1 MRNLEESLKDFE
13 EEMRLEK
20 IVAEFEQV
28 CGNLDDVIEPYL
40 CDKFAHDQSL
50 LLKEGTVNLYIKALK
65 FLYDLPYRLEG
76 DGVDDNTS
84 SLDLD
89 GSVNQPNLLDLQHLV
104 ETNRDAAVKL
114 LDDFGDTL
122 EERLNHVY
130 VDEGNSSVVKFAITV
145 FNHYKMFLERLM
157 ESKSPDLGEY
167 NPDDD
172 ALNTDFGDWKMF
184 ESGIYLLKDF
194 ENWLLLSE
202 HKDGATTYS
211 YISMLKRI
219 YKNFFQKLPEYKLLL
234 DLPRLIKEESG
245 EVNALLNRLMG
256 KLKGEIV
263 SNEDE
268 CKSDIPKSAQ
278 ASGKTVFAYYIT
290 FIQRLLEKGGAR
302 RRHIARYRERLI
314 DNLRMYLSEEEERE
328 IYGATNSKDMDV
340 RGNIRGGLLGLAVA
354 SSVGRYMQLMKKDE
368 WETGELFETL
378 DDVDDNDDECLRSSD
393 CWTVEVE
400 QIMCFLKSIVLHNGK
415 LVMADVETDMKAL
428 PDNDYWRGNASAVQS
443 IIFDEE
449 MKTMLPVSPTPF
461 TGVLA
466 ASLLGLLY
474 YPNTHI
480 LKEKVKEVC
489 EHWPFDDTSAEVVVL
504 MARIINSVSAWDE
517 APERDIVYWASEC
530 SDQVKAYVEKGCYED
545 LEELQPIDE
554 QTPDTPLHALG
565 VALWA
570 FYTAKSYKE
579 GIEWIAYGKGDN
591 MLSLMWAGLLLG
603 FKFGIKGI
611 PPYNIYKLKH
621 VGKLFLLAGG
631 VQSIGTKM
639 LFDTL

>member
-234 DLPRLIKEESG
+234 DLPRLIKEEPG

-268 CKSDIPKSAQ
+268 SKSDIPKSAQ

-354 SSVGRYMQLMKKDE
+354 SSVGRYMQLMKKAE

-393 CWTVEVE
+393 YWTVEVE
-400 QIMCFLKSIVLHNGK
+400 QMMCFLKSIVLHNGK
-415 LVMADVETDMKAL
+415 LVMADVETDVKAL

-461 TGVLA
+461 TGVLT

-530 SDQVKAYVEKGCYED
+530 SDQVKACVEKGCYED

>member
-1 MRNLEESLKDFE
+1 MEGYIERLKELDKEILFE
-13 EEMRLEK
+13 EIIEQFEK
-20 IVAEFEQV
+20 ACPEI
-28 CGNLDDVIEPYL
+28 DVEPYL
-40 CDKFAHDQSL
+40 CDEFEHDMMVL
-50 LLKEGTVNLYIKALK
+50 GKETVKLYIKALK
-65 FLYDLPYRLEG
+65 FCYDLPYMLIEEDG
-76 DGVDDNTS
+76 DSGIYVIKEDES
-84 SLDLD
+84 PS
-89 GSVNQPNLLDLQHLV
+89 QPTLLDLEHLV
-104 ETNRDAAVKL
+104 KTNRDAAIKL
-114 LDDFGDTL
+114 LSDFENILLDRLAKVDIGD
-122 EERLNHVY
+122 ENA
-130 VDEGNSSVVKFAITV
+130 SSVTFATTV
-145 FNHYKMFLERLM
+145 FRRYREFLQRLM
-157 ESKSPDLGEY
+157 EGKSAVLGDY
-167 NPDDD
+167 TPDDD
-172 ALNTDFGDWKMF
+172 AISGEFGDWKMF
-184 ESGIYLLKDF
+184 DDGIYLLQDF

-202 HKDGATTYS
+202 HKEGATTYS

-234 DLPRLIKEESG
+234 DLPRLIKEEPG

-268 CKSDIPKSAQ
+268 SKSDIPKSAQ

-314 DNLRMYLSEEEERE
+314 DNLRMYFSEEEERE

-340 RGNIRGGLLGLAVA
+340 RENIRGSLLGLAVA
-354 SSVGRYMQLMKKDE
+354 SSVGRYMQLIKRDR
-368 WETGELFETL
+368 WEIGEQYKTL

-400 QIMCFLKSIVLHNGK
+400 QMMCFLKSIVLHNGK
-415 LVMADVETDMKAL
+415 LVMTDVETDMKAL

-449 MKTMLPVSPTPF
+449 METMLPVSPTPF
-461 TGVLA
+461 TGVLT

-474 YPNTHI
+474 YPNIHI

-504 MARIINSVSAWDE
+504 MARIINSITAWDE
-517 APERDIVYWASEC
+517 VSERDIVYWASEC
-530 SDQVKAYVEKGCYED
+530 SDQVKACVEKGCYED
-545 LEELQPIDE
+545 LEELQPTDE
-554 QTPDTPLHALG
+554 QAPDTPLHALG

-579 GIEWIAYGKGDN
+579 GIELIAYGKGDN

-621 VGKLFLLAGG
+621 VGRLFLLASG

>member
-13 EEMRLEK
+13 EQMRLEK

-130 VDEGNSSVVKFAITV
+130 VDEGNSSVVKFATTV

-172 ALNTDFGDWKMF
+172 ALYTDFGDWKMF
-184 ESGIYLLKDF
+184 ENGIYLLKDF

-234 DLPRLIKEESG
+234 DLPRLIKEEPG

-263 SNEDE
+263 NNEDE
-268 CKSDIPKSAQ
+268 SKSDIPKSAQ

-328 IYGATNSKDMDV
+328 ICGATNSKDMDV

-368 WETGELFETL
+368 WETDEPFETL
-378 DDVDDNDDECLRSSD
+378 GDVDDNADECLRSSD

-400 QIMCFLKSIVLHNGK
+400 QMMCFLKSIVLHNGK

-449 MKTMLPVSPTPF
+449 METMLPVSPTPF
-461 TGVLA
+461 TGVLT
-466 ASLLGLLY
+466 ASLLDCY
-474 YPNTHI
+474 TIPIHI
-480 LKEKVKEVC
+480 
-489 EHWPFDDTSAEVVVL
+489 S
-504 MARIINSVSAWDE
+504 
-517 APERDIVYWASEC
+517 
-530 SDQVKAYVEKGCYED
+530 
-545 LEELQPIDE
+545 
-554 QTPDTPLHALG
+554 
-565 VALWA
+565 
-570 FYTAKSYKE
+570 
-579 GIEWIAYGKGDN
+579 
-591 MLSLMWAGLLLG
+591 
-603 FKFGIKGI
+603 
-611 PPYNIYKLKH
+611 
-621 VGKLFLLAGG
+621 
-631 VQSIGTKM
+631 
-639 LFDTL
+639 

>member
-340 RGNIRGGLLGLAVA
+340 RENIRGSLLGLAVA
-354 SSVGRYMQLMKKDE
+354 SSVGRYMQLMKKDR
-368 WETGELFETL
+368 WEIGEQYKTL

-461 TGVLA
+461 TGVLT

>member
-340 RGNIRGGLLGLAVA
+340 RENIRGGLLGLAVA

-461 TGVLA
+461 TGVLT

-554 QTPDTPLHALG
+554 QAPDTPLHALG

>member
-1 MRNLEESLKDFE
+1 MRNLEETLKDFE

-40 CDKFAHDQSL
+40 CDKFARDQSL

-65 FLYDLPYRLEG
+65 FLYDLPYRLED

-130 VDEGNSSVVKFAITV
+130 VDEGNSSVVKFATTV

-234 DLPRLIKEESG
+234 DLPRLIKEEPG

-328 IYGATNSKDMDV
+328 IYGVTNSKDMDV
-340 RGNIRGGLLGLAVA
+340 RENIRGGLLGLAVA

-368 WETGELFETL
+368 WETGEPFENL

-461 TGVLA
+461 TGVLT

>member
-234 DLPRLIKEESG
+234 DLPRLIKEEPG
-245 EVNALLNRLMG
+245 EVNTLLNRLMG

-263 SNEDE
+263 NNEDE
-268 CKSDIPKSAQ
+268 SKSDIPKSAQ

-400 QIMCFLKSIVLHNGK
+400 QMMCFLKSIVLHNGK

-461 TGVLA
+461 TGVLT

-517 APERDIVYWASEC
+517 ALERDIVYWASEC
-530 SDQVKAYVEKGCYED
+530 SDQVKACVEKGCYEALD
-545 LEELQPIDE
+545 ELQSTD
-554 QTPDTPLHALG
+554 
-565 VALWA
+565 
-570 FYTAKSYKE
+570 
-579 GIEWIAYGKGDN
+579 
-591 MLSLMWAGLLLG
+591 
-603 FKFGIKGI
+603 
-611 PPYNIYKLKH
+611 
-621 VGKLFLLAGG
+621 
-631 VQSIGTKM
+631 
-639 LFDTL
+639 

>member
-40 CDKFAHDQSL
+40 CDKFARDQSL

-219 YKNFFQKLPEYKLLL
+219 YKNFFQKN
-234 DLPRLIKEESG
+234 IFFFM
-245 EVNALLNRLMG
+245 NH
-256 KLKGEIV
+256 IF
-263 SNEDE
+263 
-268 CKSDIPKSAQ
+268 
-278 ASGKTVFAYYIT
+278 VF
-290 FIQRLLEKGGAR
+290 
-302 RRHIARYRERLI
+302 
-314 DNLRMYLSEEEERE
+314 
-328 IYGATNSKDMDV
+328 
-340 RGNIRGGLLGLAVA
+340 
-354 SSVGRYMQLMKKDE
+354 
-368 WETGELFETL
+368 
-378 DDVDDNDDECLRSSD
+378 
-393 CWTVEVE
+393 
-400 QIMCFLKSIVLHNGK
+400 
-415 LVMADVETDMKAL
+415 
-428 PDNDYWRGNASAVQS
+428 
-443 IIFDEE
+443 
-449 MKTMLPVSPTPF
+449 
-461 TGVLA
+461 
-466 ASLLGLLY
+466 
-474 YPNTHI
+474 
-480 LKEKVKEVC
+480 
-489 EHWPFDDTSAEVVVL
+489 
-504 MARIINSVSAWDE
+504 
-517 APERDIVYWASEC
+517 
-530 SDQVKAYVEKGCYED
+530 
-545 LEELQPIDE
+545 
-554 QTPDTPLHALG
+554 
-565 VALWA
+565 
-570 FYTAKSYKE
+570 
-579 GIEWIAYGKGDN
+579 
-591 MLSLMWAGLLLG
+591 
-603 FKFGIKGI
+603 
-611 PPYNIYKLKH
+611 PP
-621 VGKLFLLAGG
+621 
-631 VQSIGTKM
+631 
-639 LFDTL
+639 

>member
-13 EEMRLEK
+13 EQMRLEK

-130 VDEGNSSVVKFAITV
+130 VDEGNSSVVKFATTV

-172 ALNTDFGDWKMF
+172 ALYTDFGDWKMF
-184 ESGIYLLKDF
+184 ENGIYLLKDF

-234 DLPRLIKEESG
+234 DLPRLIKEEPG

-263 SNEDE
+263 NNEDE
-268 CKSDIPKSAQ
+268 SKSDIPKSAQ

-328 IYGATNSKDMDV
+328 ICGATNSKDMDV

-368 WETGELFETL
+368 WETDEPFETL
-378 DDVDDNDDECLRSSD
+378 GDVDDNADECLRSSD

-400 QIMCFLKSIVLHNGK
+400 QMMCFLKSIVLHNGK

-428 PDNDYWRGNASAVQS
+428 PDNDSWRGNASAVQS

-449 MKTMLPVSPTPF
+449 METMLPVSPTPF
-461 TGVLA
+461 TGVLT

-517 APERDIVYWASEC
+517 APERDIVYRASEC
-530 SDQVKAYVEKGCYED
+530 SDQVKACVEKGCYED

-579 GIEWIAYGKGDN
+579 GIELIAYGKGDN